1 MDAGGPK
8 GKQKSDINVTP
19 LIDIVLVLLIVF
31 IVVIM
36 LADDG
41 HDGDHHHYHIG
52 HPATSA
58 TTLPPPSALV
68 SLSLTESRSLQR
80 GPHRRSH
87 PLGSTRT
94 LLSH

>member
-1 MDAGGPK
+1 M
-8 GKQKSDINVTP
+8 VVMVV
-19 LIDIVLVLLIVF
+19 IDTTMVLLVLLIVF

-41 HDGDHHHYHIG
+41 HDGDHHQHHPG
-52 HPATSA
+52 HPATPA
-58 TTLPPPSALV
+58 TTLPPRSALV

-87 PLGSTRT
+87 PLGSTNPSGLDPQRR
-94 LLSH
+94 